1 MQWLHS
7 NRGGGQGLLAGIA
20 VILLLVG
27 AYFIFKHTK
36 KDDDAFGDVYY
47 VCTNP
52 SCEKEFK
59 DSTDK
64 IPPIKC
70 PHCRQVAGAAARK
83 FKCSECDT
91 TFIGY
96 IQKYDPQTQ
105 LAIERR
111 KKGEKVDDTQIMSIQ
126 VSEPGMDDWV
136 DASSQDGIDI
146 MTNITCPSGCEGT
159 VEPVFPEFKKK
170 K

>member
-1 MQWLHS
+1 MQSLWS

-20 VILLLVG
+20 VILILVG
-27 AYFIFKHTK
+27 AYFIFKEAK
-36 KDDDAFGDVYY
+36 SGKDDEFGNVYY
-47 VCTNP
+47 YCTN
-52 SCEKEFK
+52 CEKEFT

-64 IPPIKC
+64 VPPIKC

-83 FKCSECDT
+83 FKCSECNT
-91 TFIGY
+91 TFVGY

-111 KKGEKVDDTQIMSIQ
+111 KKGEKVDDTQIQSIQ
-126 VSEPGMDDWV
+126 VSEPGTDDWV
-136 DASSQDGIDI
+136 DASSPEGTDI

-159 VEPVFPEFKKK
+159 PEPVFPEFKKK